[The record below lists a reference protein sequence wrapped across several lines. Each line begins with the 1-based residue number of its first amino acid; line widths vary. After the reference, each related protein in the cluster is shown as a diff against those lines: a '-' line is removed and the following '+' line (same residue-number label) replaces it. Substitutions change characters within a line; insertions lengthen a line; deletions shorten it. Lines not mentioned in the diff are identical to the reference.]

1 MSAIRP
7 SGVQVRR
14 QWFPS
19 TIRLAHLPPTV
30 APAPAAPLLSIRRV
44 HDPASP
50 DDGCRVLVDR
60 LWPRGL
66 RREQVA
72 ADLWLRDIAPS
83 GELRKWFA
91 HDAGKWGP
99 FVERYHAELDA
110 NPQAV
115 RRLEALLRV
124 HGRLT
129 LLYAARDPV
138 HNHAAALLDY
148 LCRPAPDGAAAAR
161 ELRDPEGLRRRLR
174 DEHARMLRLV
184 GDARVALLRG
194 DVADARAAFDAMVQ
208 VHGPHARLEETA
220 LFPALPRAARWPRRT
235 YEAEHAA
242 LERALGE
249 LRASLQELPERIR
262 SPRRRLELVD
272 AALPLQHLLEHHFE
286 REEKGL
292 FVEISLPGE
301 PDRPATA

>member
-1 MSAIRP
+1 M
-7 SGVQVRR
+7 
-14 QWFPS
+14 
-19 TIRLAHLPPTV
+19 
-30 APAPAAPLLSIRRV
+30 APAPAAPLLTLRRV

-50 DDGCRVLVDR
+50 DEGFRVLVDR

-91 HDAGKWGP
+91 HDASKWVP

-110 NPQAV
+110 NSQAV

-138 HNHAAALLDY
+138 HNHAAALLEY
-148 LCRPAPDGAAAAR
+148 LRQPEREGAAAAPSGPRYAESLR
-161 ELRDPEGLRRRLR
+161 ERLC
-174 DEHARMLRLV
+174 DEHARMLSQV
-184 GDARVALLRG
+184 DDARVALLRG
-194 DVADARAAFDAMVQ
+194 DVTGARAAFDAMARL
-208 VHGPHARLEETA
+208 HAPHARLEETA

-249 LRASLQELPERIR
+249 LRARLQELPGRIR
-262 SPRRRLELVD
+262 SPRQRLELVD
-272 AALPLQHLLEHHFE
+272 AALPLRHLLEHHFE

-292 FVEISLPGE
+292 FVEISPDPGE

>member
-1 MSAIRP
+1 M
-7 SGVQVRR
+7 
-14 QWFPS
+14 
-19 TIRLAHLPPTV
+19 
-30 APAPAAPLLSIRRV
+30 
-44 HDPASP
+44 
-50 DDGCRVLVDR
+50 LVDR

-83 GELRKWFA
+83 VELRKWFA
-91 HDAGKWGP
+91 HDAGKWAP

-138 HNHAAALLDY
+138 HNHAAALLEY
-148 LCRPAPDGAAAAR
+148 LRQPERGGAAAPR
-161 ELRDPEGLRRRLR
+161 EPGDHEGLRRRFCE
-174 DEHARMLRLV
+174 EHARMLSLV

-194 DVADARAAFDAMVQ
+194 DVAGARAAFDAMAQ

-249 LRASLQELPERIR
+249 LRASLRGLPERIR
-262 SPRRRLELVD
+262 SPRQRLELVD
-272 AALPLQHLLEHHFE
+272 AALPLRHLLEHHFE

-292 FVEISLPGE
+292 FVEISPDPGE